1 MEDDQ
6 GRITTEDDEGAMEYI
21 IKEEDEFNLK
31 NLANSTEYK
40 EAQLVPIELDP
51 EDENLCNRVVVV
63 SEKVNKLL
71 ANKKRE
77 GSSYIDYTDDQKTVF
92 LY

>member
-1 MEDDQ
+1 M
-6 GRITTEDDEGAMEYI
+6 GEGAMEYI
-21 IKEEDEFNLK
+21 IKEDEFNLK

-40 EAQLVPIELDP
+40 EAQPVPIELDP

-71 ANKKRE
+71 ADKKRE